1 MFSTYLKIAFRN
13 LWKNKA
19 FTAINLTGLAVGLT
33 CCLLMV
39 LYIQHE
45 LSYDKFQAKSDRIV
59 RVTMDYSFNGGE
71 PQKTVMTSTKVLPSF
86 KRNFPE
92 VEDGVRMSGGRSV
105 LVKYEDKLFNEA
117 KFLFAD
123 STFFSVFPSF
133 KLLQG
138 TADQVLKAPN
148 MVVISA
154 SAAKKFFGNDNP
166 VGKTL
171 QLGSAQTN
179 YQVTGVSADCPS
191 NSQLKFDFLASFS
204 SLGPAQEETYF
215 NANFITYLLLKDRSS
230 IASLQG
236 KIEPFMKKE
245 ITDKGTKINYHLE
258 PYTSVHLHS
267 PYDGFE
273 PNSNISYIYIT
284 GGIALL
290 ILIIACFTYINLS
303 TARSMERAKEVGIR
317 KVSGAL
323 RGQVFWQFIG
333 ESALIT
339 FVALLLSFALAAM
352 LLPAFNTLADRKL
365 QLGQLFQPGV
375 LISALLILAG
385 ISLLAGSYPALI
397 LSKFQP
403 VKVLKGAF
411 KNTGSGNFLRKSLT
425 VFQFAISAF
434 LVIATFVMQRQ
445 LKYIQTRKLG
455 YDREHVLVMPMDS
468 KMNDKSDLFKT
479 EFKTNPEVLVVSKAY
494 QAPVNILGG
503 YAMSNSPNNE
513 NSMSVK
519 ANPIDEDFIKANSL
533 QIIAGTDLTRQD
545 LVNVSNEEDY
555 TKNYFQFVLN
565 ESAAKALG
573 WTPQEAI
580 GKKMF
585 LDLQRPGEVKA
596 VIKDFH
602 FASLHTAVEPL
613 VLFPDNWG
621 AVMMVKTTGK
631 NLPQTIA
638 FLGKKWKELAPHRP
652 FEYRFMDEDYNKMYD
667 SEMRTGKVFSVFSAI
682 AILLACLGL
691 FGLSAYAVQQRTKE
705 IGIRK
710 VLGASSAGITLLLA
724 NQFIRLVAIAFVIAA
739 PITWILAEKWLRDF
753 VYRTDVPV
761 YIFIVSGLAITS
773 VALFTVSFQAIRA
786 AMSNPVKSLRTE

>member
-1 MFSTYLKIAFRN
+1 
-13 LWKNKA
+13 
-19 FTAINLTGLAVGLT
+19 
-33 CCLLMV
+33 
-39 LYIQHE
+39 
-45 LSYDKFQAKSDRIV
+45 
-59 RVTMDYSFNGGE
+59 
-71 PQKTVMTSTKVLPSF
+71 
-86 KRNFPE
+86 
-92 VEDGVRMSGGRSV
+92 
-105 LVKYEDKLFNEA
+105 
-117 KFLFAD
+117 
-123 STFFSVFPSF
+123 
-133 KLLQG
+133 
-138 TADQVLKAPN
+138 
-148 MVVISA
+148 
-154 SAAKKFFGNDNP
+154 
-166 VGKTL
+166 
-171 QLGSAQTN
+171 
-179 YQVTGVSADCPS
+179 
-191 NSQLKFDFLASFS
+191 
-204 SLGPAQEETYF
+204 
-215 NANFITYLLLKDRSS
+215 LLKDRSS

-365 QLGQLFQPGV
+365 QLDQLFQPGV

-494 QAPVNILGG
+494 QTPVNILGG

-545 LVNVSNEEDY
+545 LVNVSNEDY

-761 YIFIVSGLAITS
+761 YIFIVSGLAITG

>member
-19 FTAINLTGLAVGLT
+19 FTVINLAGLAVGLT

-45 LSYDKFQAKSDRIV
+45 LSYDKFQAKSDRIA
-59 RVTMDYSFNGGE
+59 RVTMDYNFNGGE
-71 PQKTVMTSTKVLPSF
+71 LQKTVMTSTKVLPSF

-117 KFLFAD
+117 QFLFAD
-123 STFFSVFPSF
+123 STFFSVFSSF

-148 MVVISA
+148 MVVIST
-154 SAAKKFFGNDNP
+154 SAAQKYFGKDNP

-171 QLGSAQTN
+171 QLGSLQTN
-179 YQVTGVSADCPS
+179 YLVTGVSEDCPS

-204 SLGPAQEETYF
+204 SLGAAQEITYF
-215 NANFITYLLLKDRSS
+215 NANYITYLLLKDKSS
-230 IASLQG
+230 FASLQK
-236 KIEPFMKKE
+236 KIGPFMKKE
-245 ITDKGTKINYHLE
+245 ITDPGTSIYYHLE

-273 PNSNISYIYIT
+273 ANSNISYIYIT

-317 KVSGAL
+317 KVSGAF

-333 ESALIT
+333 ESGLIT
-339 FVALLLSFALAAM
+339 FIALVFSFVLAAL
-352 LLPAFNTLADRKL
+352 LLPAFNNLAER
-365 QLGQLFQPGV
+365 QLPFKQLFQPAV
-375 LISALLILAG
+375 LGSALLILIA
-385 ISLLAGSYPALI
+385 ISFLAGSYPALI

-403 VKVLKGAF
+403 VKVLKGSF
-411 KNTGSGNFLRKSLT
+411 KSSGSGNFLRKSLT

-445 LKYIQTRKLG
+445 LNYIQTKKLG
-455 YDREHVLVMPMDS
+455 YDREHVLVMPMDQ
-468 KMNDKSDLFKT
+468 KINEKSDLFKT
-479 EFKTNPEVLVVSKAY
+479 EFKTNPEVLVVSKSY
-494 QAPVNILGG
+494 KTPVNIEGG

-513 NSMSVK
+513 NVMSVK
-519 ANPIDEDFIKANSL
+519 ANPIDEDYIKTNNL

-545 LVNVSNEEDY
+545 MLNVSHEEEG
-555 TKNYFQFVLN
+555 KNYFQFVLN
-565 ESAAKALG
+565 ESAARALG

-585 LDLQRPGEVKA
+585 LDLSRPGEVKA

-602 FASLHTAVEPL
+602 FASLHSAVEPL

-621 AVMMVKTTGK
+621 AVLMVKTTGK
-631 NLPQTIA
+631 NLSQTIS
-638 FLGKKWKELAPHRP
+638 FLGNKWKELAPHRP
-652 FEYRFMDEDYNKMYD
+652 FEYRFMDEEYNKMYS
-667 SEMRTGKVFSVFSAI
+667 SELRTGKVFSMFSAI

-710 VLGASSAGITLLLA
+710 VLGASSAGITVLLA
-724 NQFIRLVAIAFVIAA
+724 NQFIRLVALAFIIAVPVA
-739 PITWILAEKWLRDF
+739 WILAEKWLRDF

-761 YIFIVSGLAITS
+761 YIFIITGLAITGI
-773 VALFTVSFQAIRA
+773 ALFTISFQAIRA
-786 AMSNPVKSLRTE
+786 AMSNPVRSLRTE